1 MARSEQDGQ
10 SELPTGLVWLLA
22 VACGA
27 MAANLYYAQTL
38 IDEIGLEIGLDTS
51 LAGLVT
57 TLTQLGYGIGLLL
70 IVPLADLVE
79 NRRLALIA
87 CLGAG
92 LGSLGIA
99 LSQNAAIFLLASIVT
114 GLCSTGAQV
123 LLPLASHLARAERQG
138 HVIGLV
144 MSGLLG
150 GIMLA
155 RPVASYTAH
164 LFGWRAVFVGSAG
177 LMLAIGIALFA
188 ACPRRRPEA
197 RMTYSALVGSVFAQM
212 RKWRPLRMRATYQGL
227 LFAAFNLF
235 WTAAPLLLIHRF
247 AFSQQDI
254 ALFALAAA
262 GGALVAPYAG
272 RLADRGFAWRS
283 TLAALALTAASF
295 LAADWAI
302 AAGSLLAFVVV
313 AVVLDAATQV
323 NHVTGQRIIF
333 GLSQDARGRINSAYM
348 TVMFLFGAFGSVIGS
363 ATYAAGGWH
372 FAALAGAW
380 LGGAALLLF
389 LAFDRGASRTA

>member
-1 MARSEQDGQ
+1 MAGEEQRGETHL
-10 SELPTGLVWLLA
+10 STGLVWLLA

-38 IDEIGLEIGLDTS
+38 IDGIGPEIGLDPTV
-51 LAGLVT
+51 AGLIT
-57 TLTQLGYGIGLLL
+57 TLTQLGYGVGLLL

-79 NRRLALIA
+79 NRRLAIA
-87 CLGAG
+87 ASLGAG
-92 LGSLGIA
+92 VGCLAIA
-99 LSQNAAIFLLASIVT
+99 FSQNAATFLLASAVT

-123 LLPLASHLARAERQG
+123 LVPLASHLARPERQG
-138 HVIGLV
+138 HVVGLV

-164 LFGWRAVFVGSAG
+164 LLGWRAVFFGSAG
-177 LMLAIGIALFA
+177 IMLAIALALLA
-188 ACPRRRPEA
+188 ACPQRRPDA
-197 RMTYSALVGSVFAQM
+197 RITYRALVASVFGQV
-212 RKWRPLRMRATYQGL
+212 RKHRTLQLRAAYQGL
-227 LFAAFNLF
+227 LFASFNLF
-235 WTAAPLLLIHRF
+235 WTAAPLLLIHRYGF
-247 AFSQQDI
+247 TQQGI
-254 ALFALAAA
+254 ALFAFAAA
-262 GGALVAPYAG
+262 GGALVAPQAG
-272 RLADRGFAWRS
+272 RMADRGHGWRS
-283 TLAALALTAASF
+283 TLAALATVVVAF
-295 LAADWAI
+295 LAADWAV

-363 ATYAAGGWH
+363 ATYAAGGWQ
-372 FAALAGAW
+372 FSALAGAG
-380 LGGAALLLF
+380 LGAVALALF
-389 LAFDRGASRTA
+389 LAFDRGASRTG